1 MKKLSRRQFVMST
14 ATVVALSPSILL
26 TSRAVAAADMPKLD
40 LNDPQASA
48 LSYAHESPNSDNVC
62 ANCQLYSSAADSDWG
77 PCAIFPGKLVAGQGW
92 CSAWVKKSG

>member
-14 ATVVALSPSILL
+14 ATVVALSPSIFMS
-26 TSRAVAAADMPKLD
+26 SRSVAAADMPKLD

>member
-1 MKKLSRRQFVMST
+1 MKKLNRRQFVMST

-26 TSRAVAAADMPKLD
+26 TSRTVGAADMSKVDP
-40 LNDPQASA
+40 NDPQAKA
-48 LSYAHESPNSDNVC
+48 LSYAHESPDSDNVC

-77 PCAIFPGKLVAGQGW
+77 PCAIFPGKLVAGKGW

>member
-1 MKKLSRRQFVMST
+1 MKNLSRRQFVMST

-26 TSRAVAAADMPKLD
+26 TSRSVGAADMPKLD

-48 LSYAHESPNSDNVC
+48 LSYAHESPNSENVC
-62 ANCQLYSSAADSDWG
+62 ANCQLYSSVADSDWG
-77 PCAIFPGKLVAGQGW
+77 PCAIFPGKLVAGKGW